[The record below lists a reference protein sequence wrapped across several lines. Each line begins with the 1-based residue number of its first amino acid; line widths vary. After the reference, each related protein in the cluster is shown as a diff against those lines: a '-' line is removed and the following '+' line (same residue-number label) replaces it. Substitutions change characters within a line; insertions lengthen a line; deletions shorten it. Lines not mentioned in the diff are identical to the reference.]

1 MLSSLLSPHFCK
13 SAFFCF
19 AWGGKRLKESTKK
32 QKDQFNFFFAWFLF
46 LISKWFCLQKKKQ
59 FVCWELC
66 FLVNEKYKVKKS
78 FSFVHKI
85 TFWLLVR
92 KNKSKCWTSVVLR
105 LVLKERAKTNQAF
118 CFFLLALLWCPN
130 KKKEVFFE
138 VAFCSYKSYF

>member
-19 AWGGKRLKESTKK
+19 AWGGKRQKESTKK
-32 QKDQFNFFFAWFLF
+32 QKDQFNFIFTWFLF

-66 FLVNEKYKVKKS
+66 FLVNEKYKEKKS
-78 FSFVHKI
+78 FSFVHKT
-85 TFWLLVR
+85 TFWMFVR

-105 LVLKERAKTNQAF
+105 LVLKERQRQTNHF
-118 CFFLLALLWCPN
+118 VYFFAGIALLS
-130 KKKEVFFE
+130 KQEKRSFF
-138 VAFCSYKSYF
+138 

>member
-13 SAFFCF
+13 SALFCF
-19 AWGGKRLKESTKK
+19 AWGGKRQEESTKK

-59 FVCWELC
+59 FVCWKLC
-66 FLVNEKYKVKKS
+66 FLVNEKYKEKKS
-78 FSFVHKI
+78 FSFVHKT

-92 KNKSKCWTSVVLR
+92 KNKSKCWTSVVPR
-105 LVLKERAKTNQAF
+105 LVLKERQRQTKQFFF
-118 CFFLLALLWCPN
+118 CLLALLCCPN

-138 VAFCSYKSYF
+138 VVFCFV